1 MIFYEHSESDFQ
13 SDFQSDFHE
22 DVFDFFSEY
31 KKEMPYDFSCD
42 LENCSTENLKEKID
56 VPEDGMVNIEKDLEN
71 NNEPKSIS
79 SIVKKY
85 GPNINK
91 ILGVGNSIADNI
103 PKENIQ
109 SLNNNL
115 LSNKTKRTKQT
126 TNNNNFYNKRQKCGR
141 KTEKESDDVHD
152 EFKAD
157 NIIRKIKI
165 HILQDKII
173 NLINDYLKNK
183 KLKKK
188 KLFKLLPEEI
198 ECLKRDKNLIF
209 MNLTLKDIY
218 RNNPIGE
225 KYNNN
230 KSMNNQILIDE
241 IYTRN
246 DLIELQKLL
255 NLTFFEF
262 YQIYTYRVTGKELS
276 EDLCNKMNDIAIFN
290 EVYFKG
296 IKSFIEELAEKQK
309 KKGISEDDVNRYIN
323 EVKKVIGEYKEFFEN
338 KKGRSPKKSKQ
349 QRKKVC

>member
-1 MIFYEHSESDFQ
+1 MYFYEYSESDFHDPFDNSSRFEFQ
-13 SDFQSDFHE
+13 EMFDDFRF
-22 DVFDFFSEY
+22 
-31 KKEMPYDFSCD
+31 D
-42 LENCSTENLKEKID
+42 LENGSTENLKEKID
-56 VPEDGMVNIEKDLEN
+56 VPENGLVNIEKELEN
-71 NNEPKSIS
+71 NNEPKPIS
-79 SIVKKY
+79 SVEKKY

-103 PKENIQ
+103 QKENIQ
-109 SLNNNL
+109 TLNNNL
-115 LSNKTKRTKQT
+115 LSNKTKRTEET

-157 NIIRKIKI
+157 NIIRKIKV
-165 HILQDKII
+165 HTLQDEII

-246 DLIELQKLL
+246 DLIELQMLL

-276 EDLCNKMNDIAIFN
+276 EDLYNKMNDIALFN
-290 EVYFKG
+290 EVYFIG
-296 IKSFIEELAEKQK
+296 IELFIENLAEKQK

-349 QRKKVC
+349 PRKKVC